1 MTRIHLTSP
10 STAPSSSLGGLALL
24 AGPFLLGAA
33 PGRAWSPAISLGAL
47 LVGMALAGPDS
58 LPISAH
64 QSFDL
69 DAGRG
74 ARRRAGSGSP
84 SPAIPRAALVLAV
97 VGALQLTL
105 VTLTRWV
112 RA

>member
-1 MTRIHLTSP
+1 VTRSISLPTHSALEL
-10 STAPSSSLGGLALL
+10 LGGLALL

-33 PGRAWSPAISLGAL
+33 PAAMIAAISLGAL
-47 LVGMALAGPDS
+47 LIGLALAGPDS

-64 QSFDL
+64 QAFDL
-69 DAGRG
+69 GLIGALTGGGLGLALAGDP
-74 ARRRAGSGSP
+74 AGG
-84 SPAIPRAALVLAV
+84 LVLLV